1 MSGLSSVWYPTILN
15 TSKEFTKVAN
25 MVRINVSGCGLAGIG
40 GSTNLEASTRFD
52 FSDQYIPNT
61 LSGKLLLEI

>member
-15 TSKEFTKVAN
+15 TSKEFTEVAH
-25 MVRINVSGCGLAGIG
+25 MVRTHVSGCGLAGIG
-40 GSTNLEASTRFD
+40 GSTNVEAETVFN

-61 LSGKLLLEI
+61 FSGKLLLQI